1 MKNFTLI
8 AGPCAIEDKH
18 MGLKIAREVK
28 AICDE
33 LSIDYIFKAS
43 YKKANRSKNNSFTGI
58 GDDNALQIIQSIGSE
73 LNVNTITDVHESHEP
88 NKVAKYVNHLQIPAF
103 LCRQT
108 DLLIEAGKTGLQVNI
123 KKGQFMSHDSMG
135 FAIEKVKVALLRV

>member
-8 AGPCAIEDKH
+8 AGPCAIEDQH

-43 YKKANRSKNNSFTGI
+43 YKKANRSKNNSFTAI

-73 LNVNTITDVHESHEP
+73 LNVNTITDIHESHEP
-88 NKVAKYVNHLQIPAF
+88 KKVAIVLSASEVTIIKHLADGSSV
-103 LCRQT
+103 C
-108 DLLIEAGKTGLQVNI
+108 
-123 KKGQFMSHDSMG
+123 KGEVLKMMPDC
-135 FAIEKVKVALLRV
+135 VKSE

>member
-8 AGPCAIEDKH
+8 AGPCAIEDQH

-88 NKVAKYVNHLQIPAF
+88 KKVAKYVIIYKFRHFFVDKQIY
-103 LCRQT
+103 
-108 DLLIEAGKTGLQVNI
+108 
-123 KKGQFMSHDSMG
+123 
-135 FAIEKVKVALLRV
+135 